1 MSDSKTEQIN
11 SNINSRINSIK
22 EKISNFIQK
31 ATSPQASEEGN
42 EFFDYALST
51 HIFLLEIQITK
62 TRTPKVIV
70 IIDGDTGA
78 GIADCANVSRKI
90 GAYFEEDDL
99 FGKDENGEDK
109 PYNLEV
115 SSPGVDSGLVIFR
128 QYPQHLGRTLEFEL
142 KDGTKKV
149 GKLQA
154 IETNAEGKI
163 IFPITEEYQVAEGKK
178 PKIKTKYKPAI
189 INFEEIK
196 IAHVQISFKK

>member
-1 MSDSKTEQIN
+1 MSDSKTAQN
-11 SNINSRINSIK
+11 NSIK

-31 ATSPQASEEGN
+31 ATSKEASEEGN
-42 EFFDYALST
+42 EFFEYALST
-51 HIFLLEIQITK
+51 HIFLVEIQISK
-62 TRTPKVIV
+62 TRTPKVII

-115 SSPGVDSGLVIFR
+115 TSPGVDYGLHSFR
-128 QYPQHLGRTLEFEL
+128 QYPQHVGRTLEFEL
-142 KDGTKKV
+142 KDGKKKM

-154 IETNAEGKI
+154 IEQNEEDKT
-163 IFPITEEYQVAEGKK
+163 IFQITEEYQVTEGKNA
-178 PKIKTKYKPAI
+178 KIKTKYKPATI
-189 INFEEIK
+189 DFEQIK
-196 IAHVQISFKK
+196 VAHVQISFKK